1 MITGPDRNR
10 RHIIV
15 SALSLRSRR
24 AAGGLRWPSE
34 SRALLAFVAIGRRLM
49 RAVPG
54 TRRSSCER
62 HNSMR
67 RGRTEDPRTS
77 AHIYGIRGM
86 GPSTSRRRRR
96 IPSTSSCGRKLS
108 YLRYD
113 RSKNTDPRSL
123 STSTATITGPDL
135 NRRHRVVSA
144 LSLRS
149 RRAAAG
155 LRRPSESRALLAFPR
170 LSLTVV
176 GPAPTTNVSCE
187 MRNSMMQCRT
197 EDLGINRRNSRN
209 GAVHLA

>member
-1 MITGPDRNR
+1 
-10 RHIIV
+10 
-15 SALSLRSRR
+15 
-24 AAGGLRWPSE
+24 
-34 SRALLAFVAIGRRLM
+34 M

-54 TRRSSCER
+54 MRRSSFEI

-67 RGRTEDPRTS
+67 RGRTEDPKTS
-77 AHIYGIRGM
+77 AHISGIRGIV
-86 GPSTSRRRRR
+86 PSTSRRRRR

-123 STSTATITGPDL
+123 STSTATITGPDR
-135 NRRHRVVSA
+135 NRRHRIVSA

-149 RRAAAG
+149 RRAAGG

-170 LSLTVV
+170 LSLPVGCV
-176 GPAPTTNVSCE
+176 GPNNQRSFE

-197 EDLGINRRNSRN
+197 EDLKTSAQLAGIRGMVPTTSRRRRWIPSISSCSRN
-209 GAVHLA
+209 KFRP